1 MKNAA
6 GMLMAAVLLS
16 LISASPAFADAAALE
31 ALDTDNDGT
40 VSLAEA
46 QAGASKV
53 FATLNPD
60 KDATLDAKE
69 LGDRIDAAALKA
81 ADPDNDGTLDAKEY
95 AKVVESK
102 FKAADP
108 DNDGTLDE
116 KELSSPA
123 GAALLKLIR

>member
-6 GMLMAAVLLS
+6 GMLMAAGLLS
-16 LISASPAFADAAALE
+16 LISASPAFADAAALKV
-31 ALDTDNDGT
+31 LDTDNDGT

>member
-1 MKNAA
+1 MKKSALTLLLVSA
-6 GMLMAAVLLS
+6 LS
-16 LISASPAFADAAALE
+16 LAACGRSGTSGAALK
-31 ALDTDNDGT
+31 ALDSDNDGT

-69 LGDRIDAAALKA
+69 LADRIDAAALKA
-81 ADPDNDGTLDAKEY
+81 ADPDNDGTLDANEY

-123 GAALLKLIR
+123 GGALLKLIQ

>member
-6 GMLMAAVLLS
+6 GKLAPVVLLS
-16 LISASPAFADAAALE
+16 VLAASAAFADAAALK

-53 FATLNPD
+53 FTALNTD
-60 KDATLDAKE
+60 KDGTLHAKE
-69 LGDRIDAAALKA
+69 LAGRLNAAVL
-81 ADPDNDGTLDAKEY
+81 GTLDAKQY
-95 AKVVESK
+95 AKIVQSK
-102 FKAADP
+102 FKAADT

-116 KELSSPA
+116 MELSSPA
-123 GAALLKLIR
+123 GAALLKLIQ

>member
-1 MKNAA
+1 MKDAA
-6 GMLMAAVLLS
+6 ARLVAVGLFS
-16 LISASPAFADAAALE
+16 LFSASATFADAAALK

-40 VSLAEA
+40 VDLAEA

-53 FATLNPD
+53 HAGPNPD
-60 KDATLDAKE
+60 GGT
-69 LGDRIDAAALKA
+69 LGDRIDAAVLKD
-81 ADPDNDGTLDAKEY
+81 ADPDNDGTVDANEY
-95 AKVVESK
+95 ATVVERQ

-123 GAALLKLIR
+123 GAALLKLIH

>member
-1 MKNAA
+1 MKTVAA
-6 GMLMAAVLLS
+6 KLVAVGLLS
-16 LISASPAFADAAALE
+16 LSASAAFADPAALK

-40 VSLAEA
+40 VDLAEA

-53 FATLNPD
+53 HAGPN
-60 KDATLDAKE
+60 LDGGT
-69 LGDRIDAAALKA
+69 LGDRIAAAALDAAVLKD
-81 ADPDNDGTLDAKEY
+81 ADPDNNGTADANEY
-95 AKVVESK
+95 ATVVERQ

-123 GAALLKLIR
+123 GAALLKLTH